1 MSPEKYSYEPNY
13 CNAIKFVKCP
23 NGYYPTSFKELVDR
37 LHGRNGSTTLDRTIE
52 KPLVIVPLHPG
63 TWTSE
68 RGQKVIH
75 TINLF
80 MDTLLPTMFDEGTNS
95 STKLNPPQQSRFGC
109 FISKRLKKWI
119 ILFLQTSFWAEDGRG
134 RGHFIAVN
142 IFEIKIDDNRRIQ
155 IDAKIVHFSFSGMTG
170 HSISKWSL
178 SLNQEDTTRSG
189 TTAFPTINLDLLGL
203 RFLPYN
209 CSSHQQPEWSQSCGR
224 IARSMC

>member
-1 MSPEKYSYEPNY
+1 MSPEKYSYKPNY

-80 MDTLLPTMFDEGTNS
+80 MDTLLPTVLDEATNS
-95 STKLNPPQQSRFGC
+95 STS
-109 FISKRLKKWI
+109 
-119 ILFLQTSFWAEDGRG
+119 
-134 RGHFIAVN
+134 AVYKTN
-142 IFEIKIDDNRRIQ
+142 
-155 IDAKIVHFSFSGMTG
+155 S
-170 HSISKWSL
+170 
-178 SLNQEDTTRSG
+178 
-189 TTAFPTINLDLLGL
+189 TTAKQIWMLYEQNFWCKRVKDCVQFCSCRRASGQRMGEVEDISL
-203 RFLPYN
+203 R
-209 CSSHQQPEWSQSCGR
+209 
-224 IARSMC
+224 

>member
-1 MSPEKYSYEPNY
+1 M
-13 CNAIKFVKCP
+13 KCP

-95 STKLNPPQQSRFGC
+95 STKLNPPQQSRFEC
-109 FISKRLKKWI
+109 FISQAFFLDGPKKTQGEKNSKLKEKTKTQAQNSESRH
-119 ILFLQTSFWAEDGRG
+119 FLE
-134 RGHFIAVN
+134 
-142 IFEIKIDDNRRIQ
+142 
-155 IDAKIVHFSFSGMTG
+155 
-170 HSISKWSL
+170 
-178 SLNQEDTTRSG
+178 
-189 TTAFPTINLDLLGL
+189 
-203 RFLPYN
+203 
-209 CSSHQQPEWSQSCGR
+209 
-224 IARSMC
+224 